1 MFNRST
7 FKRLPRGRGTG
18 EPPRERSCGAPS
30 LPESGDRGAAGT
42 AGEEAVEKCR
52 SSCRTQ
58 RSHAPGAD
66 GLTDG
71 AAARQRRGHRQR
83 RRSGARRGRGRPALP
98 GRGRLPGLG
107 ATGLRWAGAA
117 GPSAERAA
125 PRWQR
130 SRPAPLPAPPAA
142 APPPAPCPWLS
153 SLPEGSSRRHSPA
166 VSAPLHRALLT

>member
-1 MFNRST
+1 MRGEVGSGPQVAGCPST
-7 FKRLPRGRGTG
+7 SAGGGEGREGG
-18 EPPRERSCGAPS
+18 R
-30 LPESGDRGAAGT
+30 
-42 AGEEAVEKCR
+42 AGEREGGREGCCFLKAQCQATGFASAFR

-83 RRSGARRGRGRPALP
+83 RRSGARRGRGHPALP

-153 SLPEGSSRRHSPA
+153 SLPEGSSAFISGVP
-166 VSAPLHRALLT
+166 